1 MAYEPWMLAAME
13 DDGYMDTSHGLN
25 MKVAKYLAKNGS
37 DNIGNDEFSSACIA
51 CGVDPT
57 TVTSSDLKDIQNKL
71 NKLT

>member
-1 MAYEPWMLAAME
+1 MAFEPWMLAAME

-37 DNIGNDEFSSACIA
+37 AKIDTDEFRAACAA
-51 CGVDPT
+51 CGVNP
-57 TVTSSDLKDIQNKL
+57 DLITQRDLDDIQNKL